1 MDGDRGSG
9 CCKGRARQSV
19 HPCWKKPAKLWA
31 SLAPQSQRCRCP
43 HERGSNR
50 VRQLA
55 HLCTYLG
62 GSAAN
67 GQGRSLTGRPA
78 LPPGETG
85 PRCSL
90 VGQLHLETC
99 KPPLGPVGSKGKSGS
114 ELRAGWDCKRHR
126 NAAKV
131 CSTPPQ
137 LRLYAPQTPG
147 THQTIRSAAPAEA
160 LPYTKSPPGRQGG
173 SPPGVAGATV
183 GRGAPSAAPRGAAAG
198 RPASH

>member
-1 MDGDRGSG
+1 MLEKSRQALGEPGAPVTALPLPAPA
-9 CCKGRARQSV
+9 GRQQGATASTSV
-19 HPCWKKPAKLWA
+19 QLFGWFA
-31 SLAPQSQRCRCP
+31 SQWPGA
-43 HERGSNR
+43 E
-50 VRQLA
+50 
-55 HLCTYLG
+55 
-62 GSAAN
+62 
-67 GQGRSLTGRPA
+67 LTRRPA
-78 LPPGETG
+78 LPPGERG
-85 PRCSL
+85 PRCSPA
-90 VGQLHLETC
+90 GRLHLEPC
-99 KPPLGPVGSKGKSGS
+99 KPPLGPAGSKGKSGS
-114 ELRAGWDCKRHR
+114 ELRAGWDRKRHQ